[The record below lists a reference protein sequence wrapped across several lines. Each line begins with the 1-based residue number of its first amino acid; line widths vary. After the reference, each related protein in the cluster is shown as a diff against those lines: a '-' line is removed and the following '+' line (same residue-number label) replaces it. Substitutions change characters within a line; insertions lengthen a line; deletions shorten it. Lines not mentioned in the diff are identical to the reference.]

1 MGFACGLVG
10 LPNAGKSTIFN
21 ALSGA
26 GARVESY
33 PFCTIEANRAVVEV
47 PDPRLDGLA
56 SLYPDRL
63 RVPTTLEIVD
73 VAGLVRGASQG
84 EGMGNQF
91 LSEIRAVD
99 AILHVVRCFEDPDVA
114 HVAGDVDPV
123 RDIEIVSTELLLK
136 DLETL
141 QKIAERSRREAKAG
155 DRQALVRVE
164 AWDAIADAVARGIPV
179 RHQELPHDLT
189 GPLREAALLTSR
201 PVLYVANV
209 GGDGENEHSR
219 AVEHVASEERAM
231 AVRIRGRVEGE
242 ILEASED
249 PEERLAFLAE
259 WGLDSTGLD
268 RLLRAGYDLLDLVTF
283 YTVEGP
289 EVRAWTVVRGTT
301 APQAGG
307 KIHSDFEERF
317 VMADVM
323 RIEELLEAGSERALR
338 DAGHVRRAGHDYEVE
353 DGDVIRFICA

>member
-1 MGFACGLVG
+1 MGFSCGLVG

-33 PFCTIEANRAVVEV
+33 PFCTIEANRAVIDV
-47 PDPRLDGLA
+47 PDPRLDALA
-56 SLYPDRL
+56 ALHPDRL

-99 AILHVVRCFEDPDVA
+99 AILHVVRCFEDADIA

-123 RDIEIVSTELLLK
+123 RDIGIVSTELLLK

-155 DRQALVRVE
+155 DRSALARAE
-164 AWDAIADAVARGIPV
+164 AWHAIADAVARGVPV
-179 RHQELPHDLT
+179 RQQDLPHDLAAS
-189 GPLREAALLTSR
+189 LREAALLTSR

-209 GGDGENEHSR
+209 GDEGENEHAH
-219 AVEHVASEERAM
+219 AVERAASEEGAM
-231 AVRIRGRVEGE
+231 AVPIRGRVEGE
-242 ILEASED
+242 ILEASDD
-249 PEERLAFLAE
+249 PDERLAFLAQ
-259 WGLDSTGLD
+259 WGLTSTGLD
-268 RLLRAGYDLLDLVTF
+268 RMVRAGYDLLELVTF

-289 EVRAWTVVRGTT
+289 EVRAWTVPRGTD

-317 VMADVM
+317 MMADVM

-338 DAGHVRRAGHDYEVE
+338 EAGHVRRVGHDYEVE
-353 DGDVIRFICA
+353 DGDVIRFLCA